1 MTNPNERLILVSG
14 ATGQQGGA
22 VARHLLREGV
32 QVRAL
37 TRDSDQEAARALTD
51 AGAEVVEGSFDDRA
65 SLDRALDGAYG
76 AFSVQNFWTAGG
88 PDGEVRQGTAFADA
102 ANDAGVEHFV
112 YSSVGGAE
120 TDTGIPHFD
129 SKWEIEEHIRSL
141 GLPATILRPV
151 FFMNNWTGFAEDALR
166 GGQFPQPLSPDT
178 SLQQVAVDDVGAF
191 AALAFSNPDDWIG
204 RAVELAGDE
213 LTMTET
219 AEAFSRVLGRDVEH
233 VQVPWDVFE
242 EQSGEEMT
250 VMYRWFED
258 VGYDADIEAL
268 RETHPGLQR
277 LEPFLREH
285 GWDTTIA

>member
-14 ATGQQGGA
+14 ATGQQDGA
-22 VARHLLREGV
+22 VARRHLLREGV

-65 SLDRALDGAYG
+65 SLDHALDGAYG
-76 AFSVQNFWTAGG
+76 AFS
-88 PDGEVRQGTAFADA
+88 
-102 ANDAGVEHFV
+102 
-112 YSSVGGAE
+112 
-120 TDTGIPHFD
+120 
-129 SKWEIEEHIRSL
+129 
-141 GLPATILRPV
+141 
-151 FFMNNWTGFAEDALR
+151 
-166 GGQFPQPLSPDT
+166 
-178 SLQQVAVDDVGAF
+178 
-191 AALAFSNPDDWIG
+191 
-204 RAVELAGDE
+204 
-213 LTMTET
+213 
-219 AEAFSRVLGRDVEH
+219 
-233 VQVPWDVFE
+233 FE

-285 GWDTTIA
+285 GWDTMPD

>member
-14 ATGQQGGA
+14 ATGQQDGA
-22 VARHLLREGV
+22 VARRHLLREGV

-76 AFSVQNFWTAGG
+76 AFS
-88 PDGEVRQGTAFADA
+88 
-102 ANDAGVEHFV
+102 
-112 YSSVGGAE
+112 
-120 TDTGIPHFD
+120 
-129 SKWEIEEHIRSL
+129 
-141 GLPATILRPV
+141 
-151 FFMNNWTGFAEDALR
+151 
-166 GGQFPQPLSPDT
+166 
-178 SLQQVAVDDVGAF
+178 
-191 AALAFSNPDDWIG
+191 
-204 RAVELAGDE
+204 
-213 LTMTET
+213 
-219 AEAFSRVLGRDVEH
+219 
-233 VQVPWDVFE
+233 FE

>member
-14 ATGQQGGA
+14 GTGQQDGA

-76 AFSVQNFWTAGG
+76 AFS
-88 PDGEVRQGTAFADA
+88 
-102 ANDAGVEHFV
+102 
-112 YSSVGGAE
+112 
-120 TDTGIPHFD
+120 
-129 SKWEIEEHIRSL
+129 
-141 GLPATILRPV
+141 
-151 FFMNNWTGFAEDALR
+151 
-166 GGQFPQPLSPDT
+166 
-178 SLQQVAVDDVGAF
+178 
-191 AALAFSNPDDWIG
+191 
-204 RAVELAGDE
+204 
-213 LTMTET
+213 
-219 AEAFSRVLGRDVEH
+219 
-233 VQVPWDVFE
+233 FE

-277 LEPFLREH
+277 LEPFLRED
-285 GWDTTIA
+285 GWGETASQR

>member
-22 VARHLLREGV
+22 VAHHLLREGV

-37 TRDSDQEAARALTD
+37 TRDPDQEAARALAD

-76 AFSVQNFWTAGG
+76 AFSVQNFMTAGG

-102 ANDAGVEHFV
+102 AND
-112 YSSVGGAE
+112 
-120 TDTGIPHFD
+120 
-129 SKWEIEEHIRSL
+129 
-141 GLPATILRPV
+141 
-151 FFMNNWTGFAEDALR
+151 
-166 GGQFPQPLSPDT
+166 
-178 SLQQVAVDDVGAF
+178 
-191 AALAFSNPDDWIG
+191 
-204 RAVELAGDE
+204 AGDE

-233 VQVPWDVFE
+233 VQVPWDAFE

-268 RETHPGLQR
+268 REAHPGLQR

-285 GWDTTIA
+285 GWDTTPD